1 MAFIGH
7 DDEANGGNGVIFKVV
22 VDNDTVFTSDA
33 KMWGEPAELIKISIA
48 NADTLKLLLDDAGDM
63 GWDHADWADAIL
75 YKVITS
81 VDTKNTLL
89 PTTTELI
96 GNYPNPFNPSTT
108 IAFQLHKPAKVE
120 IEVYNIL
127 GQKVATVIDKF
138 YNAGIYKIKW
148 DATNDYGGR
157 LTSGIYLYRLKAG
170 KVTQVKKLL
179 LLR

>member
-1 MAFIGH
+1 MPTRKLMKTAF
-7 DDEANGGNGVIFKVV
+7 
-22 VDNDTVFTSDA
+22 T
-33 KMWGEPAELIKISIA
+33 KIIREFSFLNHLTQQLRKTDLPQKSA
-48 NADTLKLLLDDAGDM
+48 LLQ
-63 GWDHADWADAIL
+63 
-75 YKVITS
+75 
-81 VDTKNTLL
+81 
-89 PTTTELI
+89 
-96 GNYPNPFNPSTT
+96 NYPNPFNPSTT